1 MGVIT
6 SGGTL
11 IGNEVK
17 NNHENIYWN
26 SMLLNNA
33 SGHGNAPDK
42 WFTQGAGV
50 TITSEHPF
58 NKGFSTAYVPSQN
71 YNGTNHTTNINN
83 ATPSTPHWKG
93 VYTTFSG
100 ATNYGGAQNSSIGG
114 GRENGEGAI
123 MKMVYDGSGSSGDTK
138 AVRAKIWKNFFT
150 NGAVSLRQSFF
161 YFIESGEFSSGF
173 FAGYAGSIG
182 GTSNSFDDHTA
193 RHLFTN
199 TGAWT
204 YINHAARSYLG
215 ATYQNSTQNYLNGF
229 GFTPSTAATVWIAVP
244 GLTTMNYG
252 DGKSINIHGAH
263 QQIGQ
268 G

>member
-6 SGGTL
+6 SEGNM
-11 IGNEVK
+11 IGNKWK
-17 NNHENIYWN
+17 NTHENIYWN

-33 SGHGNAPDK
+33 SGYGNAPDK
-42 WFTQGAGV
+42 WFTQGGV
-50 TITSEHPF
+50 TITSEHHY
-58 NKGFSTAYVPSQN
+58 NKGFGTAYVNTQSAAHV
-71 YNGTNHTTNINN
+71 TDINQ

-93 VYTTFSG
+93 VYVTFSG
-100 ATNYGGAQNSSIGG
+100 ATNFSGAQNSSIGSG
-114 GRENGEGAI
+114 WENGEGAI
-123 MKMVYDGSGSSGDTK
+123 MKMVYDGSGASNSTN
-138 AVRAKIWKNFFT
+138 AVRAKIWKNFFSA
-150 NGAVSLRQSFF
+150 GAVNLRQSFF

-215 ATYQNSTQNYLNGF
+215 ATYQNSSQNYLNGF
-229 GFTPSTAATVWIAVP
+229 GFTPGTAATVWIAVP
-244 GLTTMNYG
+244 GLTTMNYS